1 MQSYEQ
7 KVEVIR
13 RAVVEAL
20 AAHEQVEPAAIIH
33 GLTLVLSQAI
43 VVLRGDTVKTPQD
56 ATHPVHQLLEETVG
70 EWWEL
75 GEAPGGL
82 VN

>member
-7 KVEVIR
+7 KVEQVR
-13 RAVVEAL
+13 RAVVDAL
-20 AAHEQVEPAAIIH
+20 QPYEDIEPAAIIH

-56 ATHPVHQLLEETVG
+56 ATHAVHQLINETVS
-70 EWWEL
+70 EWWML
-75 GEAPGGL
+75 GAPPNGPAH
-82 VN
+82 